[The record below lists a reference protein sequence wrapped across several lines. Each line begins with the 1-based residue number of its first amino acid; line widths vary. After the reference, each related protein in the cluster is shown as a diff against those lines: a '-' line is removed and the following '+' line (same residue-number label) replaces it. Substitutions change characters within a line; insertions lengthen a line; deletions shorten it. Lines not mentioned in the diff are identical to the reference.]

1 MRNDAW
7 YLVQMCDES
16 GRSLGYGGCDMRG
29 GLQGSSGDCAADDGD
44 KIYSPR
50 DRLERKKGEDAAEH
64 DVRGIT

>member
-1 MRNDAW
+1 
-7 YLVQMCDES
+7 
-16 GRSLGYGGCDMRG
+16 MRG
-29 GLQGSSGDCAADDGD
+29 GLQGSSGDCAADNGD